1 MLDQGF
7 ADLLIKFLPRAPQ
20 PITEDVRLRDAG
32 LDSIHSIDLL
42 LAIEDKYDIEFP
54 SHLLNDATFDT
65 AGSLWSAVDQT
76 VSGAAS
82 ATTVGGRQHV

>member
-1 MLDQGF
+1 MLDHDF
-7 ADLLIKFLPRAPQ
+7 SDLLSSFVPQAPR

-42 LAIEDKYDIEFP
+42 LAIEDRYDIEFP

-76 VSGAAS
+76 LSGMTGGS
-82 ATTVGGRQHV
+82 AHA

>member
-7 ADLLIKFLPRAPQ
+7 SELLSAFVPQAPQ
-20 PITEDVRLRDAG
+20 PLTEDVRLRDAG

-42 LAIEDKYDIEFP
+42 LAIEDQYGIEFP

-76 VSGAAS
+76 VSGAPSGQGHA
-82 ATTVGGRQHV
+82 

>member
-7 ADLLIKFLPRAPQ
+7 AELLGTFVPQ
-20 PITEDVRLRDAG
+20 AARPITEDVRLRDAG

-42 LAIEDKYDIEFP
+42 LAIEDEYDIEFP

-65 AGSLWSAVDQT
+65 AGSLWAAVDQT
-76 VSGAAS
+76 VSGATAGTS
-82 ATTVGGRQHV
+82 TGGHRHG